1 MMRKVNKMNEEELKK
16 EIEEIK
22 KNIKALEELPP
33 NKRKPMYLAV
43 VGEQIENLQVAK
55 AKLQTLQ
62 ERNAEVKQAV
72 EKADWSDFSK
82 DKLLEEYSEETQADD
97 FYEDL
102 FNEFVAKKI
111 LQKLGFVNDSEGVK
125 NG

>member
-1 MMRKVNKMNEEELKK
+1 MNEEELKK